1 MKSVYVEGFNML
13 LTTKNAKL
21 GYKAVTAGLVCA
33 LTVTSSFPI
42 TVAYAAQ
49 PAEIQAASDKID
61 SLAADLKDCQ
71 KSLDENEGQLQQTA
85 TDIVNKEQEITETTQ
100 KLDAAKEMLSKRV
113 RSSYKSGVSSVLEL
127 LMGSTNMQDLIS
139 RIHYMDSVSQEDAR
153 TIDNVRDLSRELS
166 NRKTALET
174 KQAEEQAQGKKLQAQ
189 IDDIQSKL
197 KEAQT
202 YYNSLSAEA
211 QAAIQKQAENT
222 DSQAAFVMGAIQ
234 ENSDN
239 APSAS
244 GNSSAQSDNQRSS
257 GNTSSSSSSSNSST
271 PRSHSYSNAGGPV
284 ANAYQFLGKGYRY
297 EYGSNNPANGTFDC
311 SGFIQYIFGLSG
323 YSISRTTYTQSAEI
337 QAKGNWKTDPSQLVA
352 GDLVFFNGCSHVG
365 IYVGGDQFIH
375 SSCSRGPVCVSL
387 SGYLRSSSFYGG
399 GSIL

>member
-1 MKSVYVEGFNML
+1 ML

-71 KSLDENEGQLQQTA
+71 KSFDENEGQLQQTA

-166 NRKTALET
+166 NQKAALET
-174 KQAEEQAQGKKLQAQ
+174 KQTEEQAQGKKLQAQ
-189 IDDIQSKL
+189 IDEIQSKL

-222 DSQAAFVMGAIQ
+222 DSQAAFVMGALQ
-234 ENSDN
+234 ENSN
-239 APSAS
+239 NTQSAS
-244 GNSSAQSDNQRSS
+244 ANSASQSDNQRSGGS
-257 GNTSSSSSSSNSST
+257 TSSSSSTPST

-284 ANAYQFLGKGYRY
+284 ANAYQLLGQGYRY
-297 EYGSNNPANGTFDC
+297 IWGSSDPSNGGFDC
-311 SGFIQYIFGLSG
+311 SGFTQYIFRLAG
-323 YSISRTTYTQSAEI
+323 YPISRTTWTQSDEI
-337 QAKGNWKTDPSQLVA
+337 KAKGNWKTSTSQLVA
-352 GDLVFFNGCSHVG
+352 GDLVFFNGCDHVG

-387 SGYLRSSSFYGG
+387 SGYLSYSSFYGG

>member
-1 MKSVYVEGFNML
+1 ML

-33 LTVTSSFPI
+33 LTVTSLFPI

-71 KSLDENEGQLQQTA
+71 KSFDENEGQLQQTA

-166 NRKTALET
+166 NQKAALET
-174 KQAEEQAQGKKLQAQ
+174 KQTEEQAQGKKLQAQ
-189 IDDIQSKL
+189 IDEIQSKL

-222 DSQAAFVMGAIQ
+222 DSQAAFVMGALQ
-234 ENSDN
+234 ENSN
-239 APSAS
+239 NTQSAS
-244 GNSSAQSDNQRSS
+244 ANSASQSDNQRSGGS
-257 GNTSSSSSSSNSST
+257 TSSSSSTPST

-284 ANAYQFLGKGYRY
+284 ANAYQLLGQGYRY
-297 EYGSNNPANGTFDC
+297 IWGSSDPSNGGFDC
-311 SGFIQYIFGLSG
+311 SGFTQYIFRLAG
-323 YSISRTTYTQSAEI
+323 YPISRTTWTQSDEI
-337 QAKGNWKTDPSQLVA
+337 KAKGNWKTSTSQLVA
-352 GDLVFFNGCSHVG
+352 GDLVFFDNCNHVG

-387 SGYLRSSSFYGG
+387 SGYLSYSSFYGG

>member
-1 MKSVYVEGFNML
+1 ML

-71 KSLDENEGQLQQTA
+71 KSFDENEGQLQQTA

-166 NRKTALET
+166 NQKAALET
-174 KQAEEQAQGKKLQAQ
+174 KQTEEQAQGKKLQAQ
-189 IDDIQSKL
+189 IDEIQSKL

-222 DSQAAFVMGAIQ
+222 DSQAAFVMGALQ
-234 ENSDN
+234 ENSN
-239 APSAS
+239 NTQSAS
-244 GNSSAQSDNQRSS
+244 ANSASQSDNQRSGGS
-257 GNTSSSSSSSNSST
+257 TSSSSSTPST

-284 ANAYQFLGKGYRY
+284 AIAYQLLGQGYRY
-297 EYGSNNPANGTFDC
+297 IWGSSDPSNGGFDC
-311 SGFIQYIFGLSG
+311 SGFTQYIFRLAG
-323 YSISRTTYTQSAEI
+323 YPISRTTWTQSDEI
-337 QAKGNWKTDPSQLVA
+337 KAKGNWKTSTSQLVA
-352 GDLVFFNGCSHVG
+352 GDLVFFDNCNHVG

-387 SGYLRSSSFYGG
+387 SGYLSYSSFYGG

>member
-71 KSLDENEGQLQQTA
+71 KSFDENEGQLQQTA

-166 NRKTALET
+166 NQKAALET
-174 KQAEEQAQGKKLQAQ
+174 KQTEEQAQGKKLQAQ
-189 IDDIQSKL
+189 IDEIQSKL

-222 DSQAAFVMGAIQ
+222 DSQAAFVMGALQ
-234 ENSDN
+234 ENSN
-239 APSAS
+239 NTQSAS
-244 GNSSAQSDNQRSS
+244 ANSASQSDNQRSS
-257 GNTSSSSSSSNSST
+257 GNTSSSSSSSNSSSS
-271 PRSHSYSNAGGPV
+271 RSHSYSNAGGPV
-284 ANAYQFLGKGYRY
+284 ANAYQFLGKGYIY
-297 EYGSNNPANGTFDC
+297 KWGSNNPSNGGFDC

-323 YSISRTTYTQSAEI
+323 YSITRTTWTQCDEI
-337 QAKGNWKTDPSQLVA
+337 KAKGNWKTDPSQLVA
-352 GDLVFFNGCSHVG
+352 GDLVFFDNCNHVG

-387 SGYLRSSSFYGG
+387 SGYLSYSSFYGG

>member
-1 MKSVYVEGFNML
+1 ML

-71 KSLDENEGQLQQTA
+71 KSFDENEGQLQQTA

-166 NRKTALET
+166 NQKAALET
-174 KQAEEQAQGKKLQAQ
+174 KQTEEQAQGKKLQAQ
-189 IDDIQSKL
+189 IDEIQSKL

-222 DSQAAFVMGAIQ
+222 DSQAAFVMGALQ
-234 ENSDN
+234 ENSN
-239 APSAS
+239 NTQSAS
-244 GNSSAQSDNQRSS
+244 ANSASQSDNQRSGGS
-257 GNTSSSSSSSNSST
+257 TSSSSSTPST

-284 ANAYQFLGKGYRY
+284 ANAYQLLGQGYRY
-297 EYGSNNPANGTFDC
+297 IWGSSDPSNGGFDC
-311 SGFIQYIFGLSG
+311 SGFTQYIFRLAG
-323 YSISRTTYTQSAEI
+323 YPISRTTWTQSDEI
-337 QAKGNWKTDPSQLVA
+337 KAKGNWKTSTSQLVA
-352 GDLVFFNGCSHVG
+352 GDLVFFDNCNHVG

-387 SGYLRSSSFYGG
+387 SGYLSNSSFYGG

>member
-71 KSLDENEGQLQQTA
+71 KSFDENEGQLQQTA

-166 NRKTALET
+166 NQKAALET
-174 KQAEEQAQGKKLQAQ
+174 KQTEEQAQGKKLQAQ
-189 IDDIQSKL
+189 IDEIQSKL

-222 DSQAAFVMGAIQ
+222 DSQAAFVMGALQ
-234 ENSDN
+234 ENSN
-239 APSAS
+239 NTQSAS
-244 GNSSAQSDNQRSS
+244 ANSASQSDNQRSGGS
-257 GNTSSSSSSSNSST
+257 TSSSSSTPSA

-284 ANAYQFLGKGYRY
+284 ANAYQFLGKGYKY
-297 EYGSNNPANGTFDC
+297 EWGSNNPSNGTFDC

-323 YSISRTTYTQSAEI
+323 YSISRTTWTQSNEI
-337 QAKGNWKTDPSQLVA
+337 IAKGNWKTSPSELVA
-352 GDLVFFNGCSHVG
+352 GDLVFFKGCSHVG

-375 SSCSRGPVCVSL
+375 SSSSRGPVCDSL
-387 SGYLRSSSFYGG
+387 SGYLKYSSFYGG

>member
-1 MKSVYVEGFNML
+1 ML

-71 KSLDENEGQLQQTA
+71 KSFDENEGQLQQTA

-166 NRKTALET
+166 NQKAALET
-174 KQAEEQAQGKKLQAQ
+174 KQTEEQAQGKKLQAQ
-189 IDDIQSKL
+189 IDEIQSKL

-222 DSQAAFVMGAIQ
+222 DSQAAFVMGALQ
-234 ENSDN
+234 ENSN
-239 APSAS
+239 NTQSAS
-244 GNSSAQSDNQRSS
+244 ANSASQSDNQRSGGS
-257 GNTSSSSSSSNSST
+257 TSSSSSTPST

-284 ANAYQFLGKGYRY
+284 ANAYQLLGQGYRY
-297 EYGSNNPANGTFDC
+297 IWGSSDPSNGGFDC

-323 YSISRTTYTQSAEI
+323 YSITRTTYTQYKEI
-337 QAKGNWKTDPSQLVA
+337 KDKGNLKTDPSQLVA
-352 GDLVFFNGCSHVG
+352 GDLVFFNGCDHVG

-387 SGYLRSSSFYGG
+387 SGYLSYSSFYGG

>member
-71 KSLDENEGQLQQTA
+71 KSFDENEGQLQQTA

-166 NRKTALET
+166 NQKAALET
-174 KQAEEQAQGKKLQAQ
+174 KQTEEQAQGKKLQAQ
-189 IDDIQSKL
+189 IDEIQSKL

-222 DSQAAFVMGAIQ
+222 DSQAAFVMGALQ
-234 ENSDN
+234 ENSN
-239 APSAS
+239 NTQSAS
-244 GNSSAQSDNQRSS
+244 ANSASQSDNQRSGGS
-257 GNTSSSSSSSNSST
+257 TSSSSSTPST

-284 ANAYQFLGKGYRY
+284 ANAYQLLGQGYRY
-297 EYGSNNPANGTFDC
+297 IWGSSDPSNGGFDC
-311 SGFIQYIFGLSG
+311 SGFTQYIFRLAG
-323 YSISRTTYTQSAEI
+323 YPISRTTWTQSDEI
-337 QAKGNWKTDPSQLVA
+337 KAKGNWKTSPSQLVA
-352 GDLVFFNGCSHVG
+352 GDLVFFDNCNHVG

-387 SGYLRSSSFYGG
+387 SGYLSYSSFYGG

>member
-71 KSLDENEGQLQQTA
+71 KSFDENEGQLQQTA

-166 NRKTALET
+166 NQKAALET
-174 KQAEEQAQGKKLQAQ
+174 KQTEEQAQGKKLQAQ
-189 IDDIQSKL
+189 IDEIQSKL
-197 KEAQT
+197 KEAQS

-222 DSQAAFVMGAIQ
+222 DSQAAFVMGALQ

-239 APSAS
+239 ASSAS
-244 GNSSAQSDNQRSS
+244 ANSAAQSDNQRSGGSTS
-257 GNTSSSSSSSNSST
+257 GSSST
-271 PRSHSYSNAGGPV
+271 PSSPRSYSYSNAGGPV

-297 EYGSNNPANGTFDC
+297 IWGSSDPSNGGFDC
-311 SGFIQYIFGLSG
+311 SGFTQYIFRLAG
-323 YSISRTTYTQSAEI
+323 YPISRTTWTQSDEI
-337 QAKGNWKTDPSQLVA
+337 KAKGNWKTSTSQLVA
-352 GDLVFFNGCSHVG
+352 GDLVFFDNCNHVG

-387 SGYLRSSSFYGG
+387 SGYLSYSSFYGG

>member
-100 KLDAAKEMLSKRV
+100 KLDAAKEMLGKRV

-166 NRKTALET
+166 NQKAALET
-174 KQAEEQAQGKKLQAQ
+174 KQTEEQAQGKKLQAQ
-189 IDDIQSKL
+189 IDEIQSKL

-222 DSQAAFVMGAIQ
+222 DSQAAFVMGALQ
-234 ENSDN
+234 ENSN
-239 APSAS
+239 NTQSAS
-244 GNSSAQSDNQRSS
+244 ANSASQSDNQRSGGS
-257 GNTSSSSSSSNSST
+257 TSSSSSTPST

-284 ANAYQFLGKGYRY
+284 ANAYQLLGQGYRY
-297 EYGSNNPANGTFDC
+297 IWGSSDPSNGGFDC
-311 SGFIQYIFGLSG
+311 SGFTQYIFRLAG
-323 YSISRTTYTQSAEI
+323 YPISRTTWTQSDEI
-337 QAKGNWKTDPSQLVA
+337 KAKGNWKTSTSQLVA
-352 GDLVFFNGCSHVG
+352 GDLVFFDNCNHVG

-387 SGYLRSSSFYGG
+387 SGYLSYSSFYGG

>member
-1 MKSVYVEGFNML
+1 ML

-71 KSLDENEGQLQQTA
+71 KSFDENEGQLQQTA

-166 NRKTALET
+166 NQKAALET
-174 KQAEEQAQGKKLQAQ
+174 KQTEEQAQGKKLQAQ
-189 IDDIQSKL
+189 IDEIQSKL
-197 KEAQT
+197 KEAQS

-222 DSQAAFVMGAIQ
+222 DSQAAFVMGALQ

-239 APSAS
+239 ASSAS
-244 GNSSAQSDNQRSS
+244 ANSAAQSDNQRSGGS
-257 GNTSSSSSSSNSST
+257 TSSSSSTPST

-284 ANAYQFLGKGYRY
+284 ANAYQLLGQGYRY
-297 EYGSNNPANGTFDC
+297 IWGSSDPSNGGFDC

-323 YSISRTTYTQSAEI
+323 YSITRTTYTQYKEI
-337 QAKGNWKTDPSQLVA
+337 KDKGNLKTDPSQLVA
-352 GDLVFFNGCSHVG
+352 GDLVFFNGCDHVG

-387 SGYLRSSSFYGG
+387 SGYLSYSSFYGG

>member
-1 MKSVYVEGFNML
+1 ML

-71 KSLDENEGQLQQTA
+71 KSFDENEGQLQQAA

-166 NRKTALET
+166 NQKAALET
-174 KQAEEQAQGKKLQAQ
+174 KQTEEQAQGKKLQAQ
-189 IDDIQSKL
+189 IDEIQSKL

-222 DSQAAFVMGAIQ
+222 DSQAAFVMGALQ
-234 ENSDN
+234 ENSN
-239 APSAS
+239 NTQSAS
-244 GNSSAQSDNQRSS
+244 ANSASQSDNQRSGGS
-257 GNTSSSSSSSNSST
+257 TSSSSSTPST

-284 ANAYQFLGKGYRY
+284 ANAYQLLGQGYRY
-297 EYGSNNPANGTFDC
+297 IWGSSDPSNGGFDC
-311 SGFIQYIFGLSG
+311 SGFTQYIFRLAG
-323 YSISRTTYTQSAEI
+323 YPISRTTWTQSDEI
-337 QAKGNWKTDPSQLVA
+337 KAKGNWKTSTSQLVA
-352 GDLVFFNGCSHVG
+352 GDLVFFDNCNHVG

-387 SGYLRSSSFYGG
+387 SGYLSYSSFYGG

>member
-1 MKSVYVEGFNML
+1 ML

-71 KSLDENEGQLQQTA
+71 KSFDENEGQLQQTA

-166 NRKTALET
+166 NQKAALET
-174 KQAEEQAQGKKLQAQ
+174 KQTEEQAQGKKLQAQ
-189 IDDIQSKL
+189 IDEIQSKL

-222 DSQAAFVMGAIQ
+222 DSQAAFVMGALQ
-234 ENSDN
+234 ENSN
-239 APSAS
+239 NTQSAS
-244 GNSSAQSDNQRSS
+244 ANSASQSDNQRSGGS
-257 GNTSSSSSSSNSST
+257 TSSSSSTPST

-284 ANAYQFLGKGYRY
+284 ANAYQLLGQGYRY
-297 EYGSNNPANGTFDC
+297 IWGSSDPSNGGFDC
-311 SGFIQYIFGLSG
+311 SGFTQYIFRLAG
-323 YSISRTTYTQSAEI
+323 YPISRTTWTQSDEI
-337 QAKGNWKTDPSQLVA
+337 KAKGNWKTSTSQLVA
-352 GDLVFFNGCSHVG
+352 GDLVFFDNCNHVG

-375 SSCSRGPVCVSL
+375 SSSSRGPVCVSL
-387 SGYLRSSSFYGG
+387 SGYLGYSSFYGG

>member
-71 KSLDENEGQLQQTA
+71 KSFDENEGQLQQTA

-166 NRKTALET
+166 NQKAALET
-174 KQAEEQAQGKKLQAQ
+174 KQTEEQAQGKKLQAQ
-189 IDDIQSKL
+189 IDEIQSKL
-197 KEAQT
+197 KEAQS

-222 DSQAAFVMGAIQ
+222 DSQAAFVMGALQ

-239 APSAS
+239 ASSAS
-244 GNSSAQSDNQRSS
+244 ANSAAQSDNQRSGGS
-257 GNTSSSSSSSNSST
+257 TSSSSSTPST

-284 ANAYQFLGKGYRY
+284 ANAYQLLGQGYRY
-297 EYGSNNPANGTFDC
+297 IWGSSDPSNGGFDC

-323 YSISRTTYTQSAEI
+323 YSITRTTYTQYKEI
-337 QAKGNWKTDPSQLVA
+337 KDKGNLKTDPSQLVA
-352 GDLVFFNGCSHVG
+352 GDLVFFNGCDHVG

-387 SGYLRSSSFYGG
+387 SGYLSYSSFYGG

>member
-71 KSLDENEGQLQQTA
+71 KSFDENEGQLQQTA

-100 KLDAAKEMLSKRV
+100 KLDASKEMLSKRV

-166 NRKTALET
+166 NQKAALET
-174 KQAEEQAQGKKLQAQ
+174 KQTEEQAQGKKLQAQ
-189 IDDIQSKL
+189 IDEIQSKL

-222 DSQAAFVMGAIQ
+222 DSQAAFVMGALQ
-234 ENSDN
+234 ENSN
-239 APSAS
+239 NTQSAS
-244 GNSSAQSDNQRSS
+244 ANSASQSDNQRSGGS
-257 GNTSSSSSSSNSST
+257 TSSSSSTPST
-271 PRSHSYSNAGGPV
+271 PRSHSDSNAGGPV
-284 ANAYQFLGKGYRY
+284 ANAYQLLGQGYRY
-297 EYGSNNPANGTFDC
+297 IWGSSDPSNGGFDC
-311 SGFIQYIFGLSG
+311 SGFTQYIFRLAG
-323 YSISRTTYTQSAEI
+323 YPISRTTWTQSDEI
-337 QAKGNWKTDPSQLVA
+337 KAKGNWKTSTSQLVA
-352 GDLVFFNGCSHVG
+352 GDLVFFDNCNHVG

-387 SGYLRSSSFYGG
+387 SGYLSYSSFYGG

>member
-71 KSLDENEGQLQQTA
+71 KSFDENEGQLQQTA

-166 NRKTALET
+166 NQKAALET
-174 KQAEEQAQGKKLQAQ
+174 KQTEEQAQGKKLQAQ
-189 IDDIQSKL
+189 IDEIQSKL

-222 DSQAAFVMGAIQ
+222 DSQAAFVMGALQ
-234 ENSDN
+234 ENSN
-239 APSAS
+239 NTQSAS
-244 GNSSAQSDNQRSS
+244 ANSASQSDNQRSGGS
-257 GNTSSSSSSSNSST
+257 TSSSSSTPST

-284 ANAYQFLGKGYRY
+284 ANAYQLLGQGYRY
-297 EYGSNNPANGTFDC
+297 IWGSSDPSNGGFDC
-311 SGFIQYIFGLSG
+311 SGFTQYIFRLAG
-323 YSISRTTYTQSAEI
+323 YPISRTTWTQSDEI
-337 QAKGNWKTDPSQLVA
+337 KAKGNWKTSTSQLVA
-352 GDLVFFNGCSHVG
+352 GDLVFFDNCNHVG

-387 SGYLRSSSFYGG
+387 SRYLSYSSFYGG

>member
-1 MKSVYVEGFNML
+1 ML

-166 NRKTALET
+166 NQKTALET

-222 DSQAAFVMGAIQ
+222 DSQAAFVMGALQ
-234 ENSDN
+234 ENSN
-239 APSAS
+239 NTQSAS
-244 GNSSAQSDNQRSS
+244 ANSASQSDNQRSGGS
-257 GNTSSSSSSSNSST
+257 TSSSSSTPST

-284 ANAYQFLGKGYRY
+284 ANAYQLLGQGYRY
-297 EYGSNNPANGTFDC
+297 IWGSSDPSNGGFDC
-311 SGFIQYIFGLSG
+311 SGFTQYIFRLAG
-323 YSISRTTYTQSAEI
+323 YPISRTTWTQSDEI
-337 QAKGNWKTDPSQLVA
+337 KAKGNWKTSTSQLVA
-352 GDLVFFNGCSHVG
+352 GDLVFFDNCNHVG

-387 SGYLRSSSFYGG
+387 SGYLSYSSFYGG

>member
-1 MKSVYVEGFNML
+1 ML

-166 NRKTALET
+166 NQKAALET
-174 KQAEEQAQGKKLQAQ
+174 KQTEEQAQGKKLQAQ
-189 IDDIQSKL
+189 IDEIQSKL
-197 KEAQT
+197 KEAQS

-222 DSQAAFVMGAIQ
+222 DSQAAFVMGALQ

-257 GNTSSSSSSSNSST
+257 SNTSSSSSSSTPSA

-297 EYGSNNPANGTFDC
+297 IWGSSDPSNGGFDC

-323 YSISRTTYTQSAEI
+323 YSITRTTYTQYKEI
-337 QAKGNWKTDPSQLVA
+337 KDKGNLKTDPSQLVA
-352 GDLVFFNGCSHVG
+352 GDLVFFNGCDHVG

-387 SGYLRSSSFYGG
+387 SGYLSYSSFYGG

>member
-166 NRKTALET
+166 NQKTALET

-239 APSAS
+239 TPSAS
-244 GNSSAQSDNQRSS
+244 GNSSSQSDNQRSS
-257 GNTSSSSSSSNSST
+257 SNTSSSSSSSSSST

-284 ANAYQFLGKGYRY
+284 ANAYQLLGQGYRY
-297 EYGSNNPANGTFDC
+297 IWGSSDPSNGGFDC
-311 SGFIQYIFGLSG
+311 SGFTQYIFRLAG
-323 YSISRTTYTQSAEI
+323 YPISRTTWTQSDEI
-337 QAKGNWKTDPSQLVA
+337 KAKGNWKTSTSQLVA
-352 GDLVFFNGCSHVG
+352 GDLVFFDNCNHVG

-387 SGYLRSSSFYGG
+387 SGYLSYSSFYGG

>member
-166 NRKTALET
+166 NQKTALET

-222 DSQAAFVMGAIQ
+222 DSQAAFVMGALQ
-234 ENSDN
+234 ENSN
-239 APSAS
+239 NTQSAS
-244 GNSSAQSDNQRSS
+244 ANSASQSDNQRSGGS
-257 GNTSSSSSSSNSST
+257 TSSSSSTPST

-284 ANAYQFLGKGYRY
+284 ANAYQLLGQGYRY
-297 EYGSNNPANGTFDC
+297 IWGSSDPSNGGFDC
-311 SGFIQYIFGLSG
+311 SGFTQYIFRLAG
-323 YSISRTTYTQSAEI
+323 YPISRTTWTQSDEI
-337 QAKGNWKTDPSQLVA
+337 KAKGNWKTSTSQLVA
-352 GDLVFFNGCSHVG
+352 GDLVFFDKCNHVG

-387 SGYLRSSSFYGG
+387 SGYLSYSSFYGG